1 MTNII
6 RRSIGILIIG
16 FIINVTADKILIQ
29 IKNQNIGY
37 QIPTGGLY
45 KYIACPNYLGEIIQ
59 WTGFAIM
66 TWSFPA
72 LLFVLWTMANL
83 IPRAYAHNNWY
94 KLRFKNK
101 YPNNKKAII
110 PFIL

>member
-1 MTNII
+1 MKFILGFI
-6 RRSIGILIIG
+6 ILIIG
-16 FIINVTADKILIQ
+16 VIINTSADKVLIK

-45 KYIACPNYLGEIIQ
+45 KYITCPNYFGEIIQ
-59 WTGFAIM
+59 WTGFAII

-72 LLFVLWTMANL
+72 FLFVLWTMANL
-83 IPRAYAHNNWY
+83 IPRAKAYNNWY
-94 KLRFKNK
+94 QLRFKGE

-110 PFIL
+110 PYII